1 MLATHARTRYYNL
14 IETKYSSNNKGDL
27 NMFSSSGQKVEK
39 FSKTNKQSRQA
50 NGRNDDSRK
59 RNKTARGGKE
69 HYEDY

>member
-1 MLATHARTRYYNL
+1 
-14 IETKYSSNNKGDL
+14 
-27 NMFSSSGQKVEK
+27 MFSSSGQKVEK